1 VKRKFSFQNKV
12 SINFAVS
19 ELSLSF
25 RQPLYP
31 IKQVKSNQPFVRVH
45 VIQSIGSIIINVLLF
60 VNLSDGFAVLI
71 SVYVYVRIN
80 LNLGSK
86 LKIQDHY

>member
-1 VKRKFSFQNKV
+1 MKRKFSFQNKV
-12 SINFAVS
+12 SINIAVS

-45 VIQSIGSIIINVLLF
+45 VIQSIGRIIINVLLF

-71 SVYVYVRIN
+71 SVYVRIN
-80 LNLGSK
+80 LNLGIK
-86 LKIQDHY
+86 L

>member
-12 SINFAVS
+12 SINIAVS

-45 VIQSIGSIIINVLLF
+45 VIQSIGRIIINVLLF

-71 SVYVYVRIN
+71 SVYVRIN
-80 LNLGSK
+80 LNLGIK
-86 LKIQDHY
+86 LKFQGHY

>member
-1 VKRKFSFQNKV
+1 MKRKFSFQNKV

-71 SVYVYVRIN
+71 SVYVRIN

>member
-1 VKRKFSFQNKV
+1 MKRKFSFQNKV
-12 SINFAVS
+12 SINIAVS

-45 VIQSIGSIIINVLLF
+45 VIQSIGRIIINVLLF

-71 SVYVYVRIN
+71 SVYVRIN
-80 LNLGSK
+80 LNLGIK
-86 LKIQDHY
+86 LKFQGHY